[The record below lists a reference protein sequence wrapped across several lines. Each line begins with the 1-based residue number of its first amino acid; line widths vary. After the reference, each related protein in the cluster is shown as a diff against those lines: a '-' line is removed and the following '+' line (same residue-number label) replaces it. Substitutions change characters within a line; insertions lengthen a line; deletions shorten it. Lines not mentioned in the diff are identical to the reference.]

1 MTVINKNVKVSAV
14 SENINLFYM
23 LSANGNIMF
32 TFNGDYIDAP
42 TVNWTDDADKALG
55 FNISKYVYY
64 DNTKKKWCANVDTTE
79 LEMEG
84 KAPAAGTATGT
95 LELTFRGYR
104 NTVKVN
110 KFKIKYCYKL
120 PNIVTMSA
128 ATVINT
134 ECGIDKA
141 SFYLYQKDA
150 KMRITYKNEENKY
163 CYSSYKCNIEEVEL
177 SPTSSGSDY
186 MEYVYTG
193 VNKKEN
199 VVISLRS
206 DYWREKVEVKHTIN
220 NVAPVLILEK
230 PAMTF
235 NWNLPGTD
243 TTVFKVRNAQNGAVL
258 KDVIITGKN
267 AAAQKLLDENVFT
280 FSLKENKYLDVK
292 LNSLQALNKKFKDG
306 SYGFT
311 VTPVFVSSVT
321 GKEVTGKPCVLT
333 VKTTSKA
340 PEVNL
345 SASGSIDIARY
356 PMYDNW
362 EFYKNA
368 VKLKYS
374 FKNVNS
380 NYEEIGR
387 EVIGDYADY
396 FEIWWSDP
404 GQGFY
409 LKAKRGMEGRLKAG
423 FVYNV
428 QIKFTLKMKDG
439 TTTEI
444 ITKKPYKLKL
454 KQSAT
459 GVKVLTKPQ
468 TMFAS
473 NEEVTRVYELRL
485 NGSYYRI
492 EKITGGL
499 DVNKDGKNDIVID
512 RVSTKDW
519 DTAADITLR
528 IADRDAIS
536 ATVKGKSYSVPIEIM
551 VMGADGVTKNIRTQ
565 IKVTVR
571 K

>member
-1 MTVINKNVKVSAV
+1 M
-14 SENINLFYM
+14 
-23 LSANGNIMF
+23 
-32 TFNGDYIDAP
+32 
-42 TVNWTDDADKALG
+42 
-55 FNISKYVYY
+55 
-64 DNTKKKWCANVDTTE
+64 
-79 LEMEG
+79 
-84 KAPAAGTATGT
+84 
-95 LELTFRGYR
+95 
-104 NTVKVN
+104 
-110 KFKIKYCYKL
+110 
-120 PNIVTMSA
+120 
-128 ATVINT
+128 
-134 ECGIDKA
+134 
-141 SFYLYQKDA
+141 
-150 KMRITYKNEENKY
+150 
-163 CYSSYKCNIEEVEL
+163 
-177 SPTSSGSDY
+177 
-186 MEYVYTG
+186 
-193 VNKKEN
+193 
-199 VVISLRS
+199 
-206 DYWREKVEVKHTIN
+206 EVKHTIN

-345 SASGSIDIARY
+345 SASGSIDIGKY
-356 PMYDNW
+356 PMYDSW

-380 NYEEIGR
+380 NYEEISR

-409 LKAKRGMEGRLKAG
+409 LKAKHGMEGRLQAG

-459 GVKVLTKPQ
+459 GVKVTQKAQEVFPAS
-468 TMFAS
+468 FALCIYLHRERKYS
-473 NEEVTRVYELRL
+473 WM
-485 NGSYYRI
+485 
-492 EKITGGL
+492 
-499 DVNKDGKNDIVID
+499 
-512 RVSTKDW
+512 RVSPVSSGWKASPSCLPYC
-519 DTAADITLR
+519 TATILPSTFAK
-528 IADRDAIS
+528 IS
-536 ATVKGKSYSVPIEIM
+536 TAGT
-551 VMGADGVTKNIRTQ
+551 
-565 IKVTVR
+565 
-571 K
+571 

>member
-1 MTVINKNVKVSAV
+1 
-14 SENINLFYM
+14 
-23 LSANGNIMF
+23 
-32 TFNGDYIDAP
+32 
-42 TVNWTDDADKALG
+42 
-55 FNISKYVYY
+55 
-64 DNTKKKWCANVDTTE
+64 
-79 LEMEG
+79 
-84 KAPAAGTATGT
+84 
-95 LELTFRGYR
+95 
-104 NTVKVN
+104 
-110 KFKIKYCYKL
+110 
-120 PNIVTMSA
+120 MSA

-177 SPTSSGSDY
+177 APTSYYSEY

-199 VVISLRS
+199 VVITLRS

-409 LKAKRGMEGRLKAG
+409 LKAKHGMEGRLKAG

-459 GVKVLTKPQ
+459 GVKVTTKPQ

-473 NEEVTRVYELRL
+473 NEEVTRVYELML

>member
-1 MTVINKNVKVSAV
+1 
-14 SENINLFYM
+14 
-23 LSANGNIMF
+23 
-32 TFNGDYIDAP
+32 
-42 TVNWTDDADKALG
+42 
-55 FNISKYVYY
+55 
-64 DNTKKKWCANVDTTE
+64 
-79 LEMEG
+79 
-84 KAPAAGTATGT
+84 
-95 LELTFRGYR
+95 
-104 NTVKVN
+104 
-110 KFKIKYCYKL
+110 
-120 PNIVTMSA
+120 MSA

-163 CYSSYKCNIEEVEL
+163 CYNSYKCNIEEVEL
-177 SPTSSGSDY
+177 SPISSGSDY

-459 GVKVLTKPQ
+459 GVKVTTKPQ

>member
-1 MTVINKNVKVSAV
+1 
-14 SENINLFYM
+14 M